1 VARGQEKL
9 AVTLAELA
17 LYFGLLSLISLGGMP
32 SVMPEMQRFVVDVKG
47 WLTPAEFIQAFAVG
61 QAAPGPN
68 VLIASLIGWKVAGIP
83 GALVALLAF
92 CFPAAVIAWWVAELW
107 DRFKDAPWRRTTQRA
122 IAPIVV
128 ALILSGGFVLAT
140 PGAPDWRLWLIAG
153 LSAAGMLLLRVS
165 PLWLLAAGGI
175 LGAVL
180 L

>member
-1 VARGQEKL
+1 MNL
-9 AVTLAELA
+9 IELA
-17 LYFGLLSLISLGGMP
+17 LYFGLLSIISVGGMP

-47 WLTPAEFIQAFAVG
+47 WLSPADFIQAFAVG

-68 VLIASLIGWKVAGIP
+68 ILIASLIGWKVAGLA
-83 GALVALLAF
+83 GAVVALLAM

-107 DRFKDAPWRRTTQRA
+107 ERFKDSPWRQAIQRA

-140 PGAPDWRLWLIAG
+140 PESPDWRLWLIAAV
-153 LSAAGMLLLRVS
+153 SAAGMLATKLN
-165 PLWLLAAGGI
+165 PLWMLGAGGL
-175 LGAVL
+175 LGAFL